1 MRITL
6 KGDGGILEQVFQGRS
21 LLAEKDFT
29 REELEYLIDF
39 SAHLKDLKKR
49 LESERTL
56 LIEKLKGNDLSID
69 DSETPDPVDLAVR
82 NYSKNV
88 MLAVSENES
97 RQLTEV
103 DEALL
108 RLEDD
113 EYGNCQNCEKPI
125 NPKRLAA
132 IPWARYCLDCQELV
146 EQGLLDE
153 E

>member
-1 MRITL
+1 MSKL
-6 KGDGGILEQVFQGRS
+6 N
-21 LLAEKDFT
+21 
-29 REELEYLIDF
+29 
-39 SAHLKDLKKR
+39 LKDIKKQ
-49 LESERTL
+49 LTEERAQ
-56 LIEKLKGNDLSID
+56 LIEKLKGNDLSVD
-69 DSETPDPVDLAVR
+69 DAETPDPVDLAVR

-108 RLEDD
+108 RIEDD
-113 EYGNCQNCEKPI
+113 EYGTCLNCEKPI
-125 NPKRLAA
+125 NPKRLQA
-132 IPWARYCLDCQELV
+132 IPWARYCLDCQELL

>member
-1 MRITL
+1 MTKL
-6 KGDGGILEQVFQGRS
+6 Q
-21 LLAEKDFT
+21 
-29 REELEYLIDF
+29 
-39 SAHLKDLKKR
+39 LKDIKQKLQA
-49 LESERTL
+49 EREL
-56 LIEKLKGNDLSID
+56 LIEKLKGNDLSVD

-97 RQLTEV
+97 KQLTQI

-108 RLEDD
+108 RIEDE
-113 EYGNCQNCEKPI
+113 EYGPCQNCEKDI

-132 IPWARYCLDCQELV
+132 IPWARYCLDCQELL

>member
-1 MRITL
+1 MSKL
-6 KGDGGILEQVFQGRS
+6 N
-21 LLAEKDFT
+21 
-29 REELEYLIDF
+29 
-39 SAHLKDLKKR
+39 LKDLKKR

-108 RLEDD
+108 RIADE

>member
-1 MRITL
+1 MSKSSL
-6 KGDGGILEQVFQGRS
+6 KEIKEK
-21 LLAEKDFT
+21 LLAE
-29 REELEYLIDF
+29 RE
-39 SAHLKDLKKR
+39 
-49 LESERTL
+49 L

-88 MLAVSENES
+88 QLAVSENES
-97 RQLTEV
+97 KQLTLI

-108 RLEDD
+108 RIDDD
-113 EYGNCQNCEKPI
+113 EYGSCQNCEKEI

-132 IPWARYCLDCQELV
+132 IPWARYCLDCQELL
-146 EQGLLDE
+146 EKGLLDE

>member
-1 MRITL
+1 MSKL
-6 KGDGGILEQVFQGRS
+6 N
-21 LLAEKDFT
+21 
-29 REELEYLIDF
+29 
-39 SAHLKDLKKR
+39 LKDLKKR

-88 MLAVSENES
+88 MLVVSENES